1 MMRYSSTT
9 RANNER
15 DASAARY
22 DRAMPR
28 EISLEEIEQR
38 AQRALQDRM
47 TAMRDLVEKRQSVID
62 ARALVEDAERQ
73 AASSYADAV
82 GAGWTDAELR
92 DYGLGELA
100 GGASKPRRKSSTRK
114 PRQTR
119 PAEGTSGTSTEPEGD
134 SNES

>member
-1 MMRYSSTT
+1 
-9 RANNER
+9 
-15 DASAARY
+15 
-22 DRAMPR
+22 MPR

-47 TAMRDLVEKRQSVID
+47 TAMRDLVDKRQSVID

-73 AASSYADAV
+73 AASSYADAI

-92 DYGLGELA
+92 DYGLGDIA

-119 PAEGTSGTSTEPEGD
+119 PVEDTSGTSTESSED
-134 SNES
+134 STES